1 MSHNAPG
8 KAFRTR
14 ISLIQLM
21 DVFPTEEAAR
31 EWFEG
36 IYWPDE
42 RHCGHCDGT
51 RTRPVASGKPM
62 PYWCTDC
69 RKYFSVKTGTTM
81 ADSNIPLRKWAIG
94 IYLCLTSL
102 KSVSSMKLHRDLGIG
117 QKAAWFMLH
126 RLREAWAEELGDPFD
141 GPIEVDETYIGGL
154 RENMPKTKREQLAS
168 TGPGPVGKAPVVGA
182 KDRET
187 NQVRAQAIQRTNAA
201 TLVPFVEDTAA
212 PGATVYTDDAAA
224 YRSLPTMF
232 NRLHHESVNHS
243 VGEYIRGQ
251 AHTNGIESFWSMFKR
266 AYKGTFHKLSPKHL
280 DRYIQEFAAK
290 HNFRNLDTLAQMSM
304 VALGLS
310 GKRLKYRDLIADNGL
325 SSGAR

>member
-8 KAFRTR
+8 KGFRR
-14 ISLIQLM
+14 GISLIQLM
-21 DVFPTEEAAR
+21 DVFPTEETAR

-51 RTRPVASGKPM
+51 RTRPTKTEKPM
-62 PYWCTDC
+62 PYWCSDC
-69 RKYFSVKTGTTM
+69 RKYFSVKTGTAM

-126 RLREAWAEELGDPFD
+126 RLRAAWAEELGDPFD
-141 GPIEVDETYIGGL
+141 GPVEVDETYIGGQ
-154 RENMPKTKREQLAS
+154 RENMPKAKREDLAG
-168 TGPGPVGKAPVVGA
+168 TGRGPVGKAPVVGA

-187 NQVRAQAIQRTNAA
+187 NHVRAKAIQRPNAA
-201 TLVPFVEDTAA
+201 TLVPFVEDAAA
-212 PGATVYTDDAAA
+212 PGATVYTDEAAA
-224 YRSLPTMF
+224 YRRLPTMF
-232 NRLHHESVNHS
+232 NRLKHESVNHS
-243 VGEYIRGQ
+243 AEEYVRGPPV
-251 AHTNGIESFWSMFKR
+251 HTNGVESFWSMFKR

-280 DRYIQEFAAK
+280 DRYVQEFAAK
-290 HNFRNLDTLAQMSM
+290 HNFRHLDTLAQMSM

-310 GKRLKYRDLIADNGL
+310 GKRLKYHDLIADNGL
-325 SSGAR
+325 DF